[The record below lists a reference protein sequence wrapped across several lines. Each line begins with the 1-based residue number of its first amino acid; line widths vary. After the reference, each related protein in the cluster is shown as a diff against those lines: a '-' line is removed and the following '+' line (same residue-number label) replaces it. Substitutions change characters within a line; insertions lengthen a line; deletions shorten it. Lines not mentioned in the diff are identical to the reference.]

1 MDRRAEAVA
10 ALQRRLDHTF
20 VEPRLLERAL
30 THASVKGS
38 ANGPASAED
47 NERLEFLGD
56 RVLGLIIAQALVD
69 ADPAAQAGDLAK
81 RYATLVS
88 RSACARVARDLG
100 LGDALR
106 LPGGESRR
114 GSRDHD
120 TILADACEAV
130 IAALF
135 LELGY
140 LGAADRVLALWAP
153 LLAEPPDAVL
163 DNPRSALQERAAAAG
178 ISPPV
183 YRTLSR
189 SGPAHSPLFVVEVAL
204 QGGEAARGEGG
215 SLQNA
220 QKAAALALLEG
231 LSHSGALK
239 EYS

>member
-1 MDRRAEAVA
+1 MA
-10 ALQRRLDHTF
+10 ALQKRLQHTF
-20 VEPRLLERAL
+20 ADPQLLERAL

-38 ANGPASAED
+38 ASGPASGAD

-56 RVLGLIIAQALVD
+56 RVLGLVIAQALVD

-88 RSACARVARDLG
+88 RAACARTARDLE

-106 LPGGESRR
+106 LPGGETRR
-114 GSRDHD
+114 GSRDHH

-140 LGAADRVLALWAP
+140 AGAAERVLALWAP
-153 LLAEPPDAVL
+153 LLAEPHDAVL

-178 ISPPV
+178 LSPPV

-189 SGPAHSPLFVVEVAL
+189 TGPAHRPLFVVEVAL
-204 QGGEAARGEGG
+204 QGAEPARGEGG
-215 SLQNA
+215 SLQGA

-231 LSHSGALK
+231 LSRSSASEEK
-239 EYS
+239 P